1 MTMYVITQE
10 TIQRKA
16 VVLFVLHTGNISW
29 QQWVAD
35 MATHLRVNVPLPS
48 SSSTVPVLLPDPNV
62 AINMIMQ
69 QQSQMLASIDR
80 LSQAMTAQARQPQ
93 QFPPVPPSDVL
104 MMQEQEAHLENLEQ
118 LISAVNQGTFQEA
131 AEEEVVQPPIKKQKT
146 LGQDNVFRLMVLLL
160 EWLESHFSWIAF

>member
-1 MTMYVITQE
+1 M
-10 TIQRKA
+10 R
-16 VVLFVLHTGNISW
+16 TGNISW

-35 MATHLRVNVPLPS
+35 MATQLRVNVPLPS
-48 SSSTVPVLLPDPNV
+48 SSSTAPVLLPDPNV
-62 AINMIMQ
+62 AINLIVQ
-69 QQSQMLASIDR
+69 QQSQMLASMDR
-80 LSQAMTAQARQPQ
+80 LSQALTAQARQPQ
-93 QFPPVPPSDVL
+93 FFPPVPPSVE

-118 LISAVNQGTFQEA
+118 LISAINEGTFQEA

>member
-1 MTMYVITQE
+1 
-10 TIQRKA
+10 
-16 VVLFVLHTGNISW
+16 
-29 QQWVAD
+29 

-80 LSQAMTAQARQPQ
+80 QSQAMTAQARQPQ

-118 LISAVNQGTFQEA
+118 LIAAVNEGTFQEA
-131 AEEEVVQPPIKKQKT
+131 AEEEVEQPPIKKQKT
-146 LGQDNVFRLMVLLL
+146 LGQDNVFRLMVLLS

>member
-1 MTMYVITQE
+1 M
-10 TIQRKA
+10 R
-16 VVLFVLHTGNISW
+16 TGNISW

-35 MATHLRVNVPLPS
+35 MATQLRVNVPLPS

-62 AINMIMQ
+62 AINLIVQ
-69 QQSQMLASIDR
+69 QQSQMLASMDR
-80 LSQAMTAQARQPQ
+80 LSQALTAQARQPQ
-93 QFPPVPPSDVL
+93 FFPPAPPSVE

-118 LISAVNQGTFQEA
+118 LISAVNEGTFQEA
-131 AEEEVVQPPIKKQKT
+131 PEEEVVQPPIKKQKT